1 VFFFFT
7 AKKLPEFVLPLEQR
21 ISDVRQFLMDID
33 NTLNYEVV
41 AIQDPYGPTATD
53 PNLDV
58 SFFKLFMMVLRVS
71 INDFRNVIY
80 GWLALLSIKSL

>member
-1 VFFFFT
+1 MNPEQFLILVTYLFT

-41 AIQDPYGPTATD
+41 AIQDPCGPAATD

-58 SFFKLFMMVLRVS
+58 SFFFKYL
-71 INDFRNVIY
+71 
-80 GWLALLSIKSL
+80 